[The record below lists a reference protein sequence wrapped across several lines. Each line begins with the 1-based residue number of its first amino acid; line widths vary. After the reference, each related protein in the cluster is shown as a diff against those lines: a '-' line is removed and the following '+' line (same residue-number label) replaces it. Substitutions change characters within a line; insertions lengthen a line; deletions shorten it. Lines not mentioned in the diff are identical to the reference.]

1 MNTRS
6 TELLRSPEETPEAIL
21 PETLEAG
28 EERLEASLE
37 LENRQVEVMKTFDWS
52 EEREKEEDC
61 GGEEMVRE
69 TNLQETT
76 DYGRKSEEIG
86 MGELVSISRKQ
97 RGKTLVKGTVSVTK
111 TKIEIKS
118 NTGEFLW
125 NKNIFGEE
133 YRKENVKIMGF
144 PLFPGVCWTDEQGKD
159 NGLIFTHTIDLRDK
173 LLDCIIQMQD
183 GDEEDM
189 GFGLFD

>member
-1 MNTRS
+1 M
-6 TELLRSPEETPEAIL
+6 
-21 PETLEAG
+21 
-28 EERLEASLE
+28 EASLE
-37 LENRQVEVMKTFDWS
+37 LENRQVEAMKTFDWS

-61 GGEEMVRE
+61 GGEEMVKE

-76 DYGRKSEEIG
+76 DYERKSEEIG

-97 RGKTLVKGTVSVTK
+97 IGRTLVEGTVSVTK

-118 NTGEFLW
+118 NTEKLLW
-125 NKNIFGEE
+125 NKNILGEE
-133 YRKENVKIMGF
+133 YRKENVKIRGF
-144 PLFPGVCWTDEQGKD
+144 PLFPGICWTDEQGKD
-159 NGLIFTHTIDLRDK
+159 YGLIFTHTTDLRDK
-173 LLDCIIQMQD
+173 LFDCIIQMQD